1 MKKLFDRSGIASLLF
16 MGAIS
21 VFLAL
26 AIDFYLVNTAF
37 SVNEDIAGSYTPGTY
52 TAVEDGFEGP
62 VEVTVEI
69 GDQGGI
75 KDLTIVGANETPD
88 VGGAAIPLLKKAIL
102 EKQSADVD
110 AVTGATF
117 TSDAV
122 KLAAAEALAQAGG
135 EEVATGPKAP
145 EGDIV

>member
-1 MKKLFDRSGIASLLF
+1 

-26 AIDFYLVNTAF
+26 AIDFYLVSTAF
-37 SVNEDIAGSYTPGTY
+37 SVNEDIAGSYTPGIY

-88 VGGAAIPLLKKAIL
+88 VGGAAIPFWKISQRIL
-102 EKQSADVD
+102 
-110 AVTGATF
+110 VT
-117 TSDAV
+117 SV
-122 KLAAAEALAQAGG
+122 MSQLAFISQYKGMFEL
-135 EEVATGPKAP
+135 P
-145 EGDIV
+145 